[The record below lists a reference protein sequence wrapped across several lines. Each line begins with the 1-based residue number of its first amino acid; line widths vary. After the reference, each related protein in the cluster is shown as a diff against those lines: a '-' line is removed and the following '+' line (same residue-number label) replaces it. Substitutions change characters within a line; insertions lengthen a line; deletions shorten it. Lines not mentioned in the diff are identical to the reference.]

1 MNTPERNVM
10 IKFIGISGREWQ
22 IETATAQGYT
32 FVKHED
38 LKDIADK
45 EKVEVEFDSLG
56 EDGTNAYAMCWT
68 GVGGMHFGMV
78 AAPSMLQAFRLAYDE
93 AIIDLYGLNAK
104 SYDEYLI
111 WRAAKAKK
119 A

>member
-1 MNTPERNVM
+1 M

-22 IETATAQGYT
+22 IKTATAQGYT
-32 FVKHED
+32 FVRHED
-38 LKDIADK
+38 LKAIADK
-45 EKVEVEFDSLG
+45 EGVEVELANLG

-68 GVGGMHFGMV
+68 DIGMHFGMV
-78 AAPSMLQAFRLAYDE
+78 SAPSMPQAFKLAYDE

-111 WRAAKAKK
+111 WRAAEAKK

>member
-1 MNTPERNVM
+1 M

-22 IETATAQGYT
+22 IKTATAQGYT
-32 FVKHED
+32 FVRHED
-38 LKDIADK
+38 LKAIADK
-45 EKVEVEFDSLG
+45 EGVEVELANLG

-68 GVGGMHFGMV
+68 DFGGMGMV
-78 AAPSMLQAFRLAYDE
+78 SAPSMPQAFKLAYDE
-93 AIIDLYGLNAK
+93 AIIDLYGLNAI

-111 WRAAKAKK
+111 WRAAEAKK